1 MYVFHC
7 TQGEN
12 FPRCYSEAFI
22 HCYSFLQVHTTVC
35 VEVGGQTDLGPA
47 FHIVLHW
54 LASDLP
60 GNPSAS
66 NSHLTVR
73 TLADR
78 HNHLW
83 FYYSGAGYLN
93 SGPQAPPTG
102 PSPQSLHSHSKDQMS
117 RTLKKVAGELWVD
130 NNVIVTC
137 HYMGHLYSFDVLEV
151 LFNNYIFNYSQLILE
166 INS

>member
-1 MYVFHC
+1 MYVFHVHKVEIFQDAIQRHLYTAIPSC
-7 TQGEN
+7 RSTPQ
-12 FPRCYSEAFI
+12 CVVEA
-22 HCYSFLQVHTTVC
+22 
-35 VEVGGQTDLGPA
+35 GGQTDLGPA

-78 HNHLW
+78 HDHLW

-93 SGPQAPPTG
+93 SGPQAGTVTAPPTG
-102 PSPQSLHSHSKDQMS
+102 SSP
-117 RTLKKVAGELWVD
+117 
-130 NNVIVTC
+130 
-137 HYMGHLYSFDVLEV
+137 
-151 LFNNYIFNYSQLILE
+151 
-166 INS
+166 